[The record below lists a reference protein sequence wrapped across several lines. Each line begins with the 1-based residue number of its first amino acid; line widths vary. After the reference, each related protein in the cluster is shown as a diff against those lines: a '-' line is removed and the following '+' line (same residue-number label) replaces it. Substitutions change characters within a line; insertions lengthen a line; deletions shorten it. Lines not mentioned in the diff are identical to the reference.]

1 MMDQHSP
8 GMPGAGPDQS
18 LIRYGTPR
26 AICSDGQVTA
36 GISRM
41 RDK

>member
-18 LIRYGTPR
+18 LIRYDTTR
-26 AICSDGQVTA
+26 AILPRRQLTA
-36 GISRM
+36 CLSRM
-41 RDK
+41 RDN